1 MLPKPF
7 AAPAAFTPPQAQ
19 PSQPRPFQAFA
30 ATPVDFAAVAKALG
44 AAGHAS
50 DLEQRLAGRFGRPVR
65 ARAFAD
71 RAETVAAALKAL
83 GVRAGGVCVV
93 SALADPETLAGVAA
107 AGLTA
112 WLVDVDPFS
121 AMFDTAHLRERLPQ
135 AQAQAPGPLEA
146 IVPAAAHGRAPDMR
160 AWAAFRAETGLPIL
174 VDAFGAFDVMI
185 EAPVPVLVG
194 LPAGSGVFVAC
205 EDAAPVNA
213 IQARAFF
220 GDDGLSAWAGL
231 RHRLCATAQ
240 QLRVLLLDSGVS
252 FQPGWGMSWVSP
264 TCALTLPSDDA
275 GTVAWRLRQASVP
288 ASCAVR
294 DLTVKTDDTPIAD
307 HIAASTVVLT
317 LDPNLDIEGLD
328 RLCDAL
334 REAVG

>member
-7 AAPAAFTPPQAQ
+7 AASTLSTPVLEPA
-19 PSQPRPFQAFA
+19 SVGLE
-30 ATPVDFAAVAKALG
+30 PVDFDAVAKALG
-44 AAGHAS
+44 ARGYAS
-50 DLEQRLAGRFGRPVR
+50 ELEQRLAGRFARPVR

-71 RAETVAAALKAL
+71 RTQTVAAALKAL
-83 GVRAGGVCVV
+83 GVRPGGVCVV
-93 SALADPETLAGVAA
+93 SALADLETLAGVAA

-121 AMFDTAHLRERLPQ
+121 AMFDTRHLRERLPM
-135 AQAQAPGPLEA
+135 APGPLEA

-160 AWAAFRAETGLPIL
+160 AWAAFRDETGLPIL
-174 VDAFGAFDVMI
+174 VDAFGAYDVMI
-185 EAPVPVLVG
+185 EAPVPVLIG
-194 LPAGSGVFVAC
+194 LPSGEGVFVAC
-205 EDAAPVNA
+205 EDASPVNA
-213 IQARAFF
+213 IEGRPFV
-220 GDDGLSAWAGL
+220 GDDGVAAWARL

-252 FQPGWGMSWVSP
+252 FQPGWGMSWISP

-275 GTVAWRLRQASVP
+275 GTVAWKLRQAGVA

-294 DLTVKTDDTPIAD
+294 DLTVKADDTPTAD
-307 HIAASTVVLT
+307 HIAASTVVIQ
-317 LDPNLDIEGLD
+317 LDPGLDIEGLD

-334 REAVG
+334 REALA